1 MSLTEQRQSV
11 VTAALAK
18 DALGVPSVVFF
29 VISAA
34 APLMVSAGVVTTA
47 YAATGVLAVPLA
59 FIVLGAV
66 LGIFSV
72 GYVTMAR
79 YTVNAGAFYAYTSQ
93 GIGKPVGVATAWI
106 ALIAYSVLQVGLYG
120 VIGPALEP
128 LLTEWFGVAPPW
140 WAIALVGWALTAIL
154 GLMRVDVNGRVL
166 AVLLV
171 AEITIVVVY
180 GIANLFAPA
189 PTGLNLD
196 VFNPANFFVPGVGA
210 LIALCGAAFS
220 GFEASVVFSEESK
233 DPKRTVPMATYVA
246 LGIMTALYTL
256 SAWLMTVPVGK
267 DKIIDAARDQSTEL
281 LFGLAG
287 QNIGSFAATIGSV
300 LFVTSIFAAMIAFHN
315 TLARYVFALG
325 RENVLPAFF
334 GRTSPTGSPAA
345 GSLAQSASGLAV
357 IVIYAVF
364 GLDPLTQLFFVAGAF
379 GGLGILLLLLG
390 TSIAV
395 LFFFA
400 KRTDLNETAWRTR
413 IAPAIATVLLLT
425 VLAVAMAN
433 FDVVLGVS
441 PDSPL
446 RWVLPGV
453 YVAAAVLGVVWGL
466 VLRARRPEVYVNIG
480 LGPEADLRRR
490 P

>member
-189 PTGLNLD
+189 PTGLPHQLRHQELR
-196 VFNPANFFVPGVGA
+196 P
-210 LIALCGAAFS
+210 
-220 GFEASVVFSEESK
+220 
-233 DPKRTVPMATYVA
+233 VA
-246 LGIMTALYTL
+246 
-256 SAWLMTVPVGK
+256 V
-267 DKIIDAARDQSTEL
+267 DQK
-281 LFGLAG
+281 
-287 QNIGSFAATIGSV
+287 
-300 LFVTSIFAAMIAFHN
+300 IAF
-315 TLARYVFALG
+315 
-325 RENVLPAFF
+325 
-334 GRTSPTGSPAA
+334 
-345 GSLAQSASGLAV
+345 
-357 IVIYAVF
+357 
-364 GLDPLTQLFFVAGAF
+364 
-379 GGLGILLLLLG
+379 
-390 TSIAV
+390 
-395 LFFFA
+395 
-400 KRTDLNETAWRTR
+400 
-413 IAPAIATVLLLT
+413 
-425 VLAVAMAN
+425 
-433 FDVVLGVS
+433 
-441 PDSPL
+441 
-446 RWVLPGV
+446 
-453 YVAAAVLGVVWGL
+453 
-466 VLRARRPEVYVNIG
+466 
-480 LGPEADLRRR
+480 
-490 P
+490 